1 MSALYCPF
9 SHQDIFEELRKD
21 RKEME
26 ATTIA
31 TAAHD
36 LNSRDLP
43 VTAIVLLVQDVHG
56 RLEHKGRPDQGRPD
70 QGTRATRRV

>member
-1 MSALYCPF
+1 MNALYCPF
-9 SHQDIFEELRKD
+9 SLQDIFEELRND
-21 RKEME
+21 RKETE

-43 VTAIVLLVQDVHG
+43 VNGIFLLVQDVHG
-56 RLEHKGRPDQGRPD
+56 RLEDKGRPD